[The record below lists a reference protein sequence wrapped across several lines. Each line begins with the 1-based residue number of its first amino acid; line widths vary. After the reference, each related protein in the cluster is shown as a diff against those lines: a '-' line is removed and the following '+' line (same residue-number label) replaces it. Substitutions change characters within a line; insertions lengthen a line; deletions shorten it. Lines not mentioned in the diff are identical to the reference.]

1 MTDETTIT
9 LAGKVLEV
17 RFGYSPSKVDAIK
30 RLAQARARPRCSGQ
44 SIRTFDS
51 SLSEGHMTELTRVQ
65 YGQAIEKLKVVTSV
79 PEDDLLDYEDYEL
92 KQWMWELGY
101 EWDDWNQDWVESEPV
116 DDGGTVAA

>member
-1 MTDETTIT
+1 
-9 LAGKVLEV
+9 
-17 RFGYSPSKVDAIK
+17 
-30 RLAQARARPRCSGQ
+30 
-44 SIRTFDS
+44 
-51 SLSEGHMTELTRVQ
+51 MTELTRVQ